1 MGPFAQARI
10 YRGVDEVDGEQ
21 PSYFPDANQLMAQVK
36 TKHKSR
42 DMDPAWVSA
51 PFAPARIYQGGEQ
64 PSYFP
69 NANQFM
75 P

>member
-1 MGPFAQARI
+1 
-10 YRGVDEVDGEQ
+10 
-21 PSYFPDANQLMAQVK
+21 
-36 TKHKSR
+36 
-42 DMDPAWVSA
+42 MDPAWVSA